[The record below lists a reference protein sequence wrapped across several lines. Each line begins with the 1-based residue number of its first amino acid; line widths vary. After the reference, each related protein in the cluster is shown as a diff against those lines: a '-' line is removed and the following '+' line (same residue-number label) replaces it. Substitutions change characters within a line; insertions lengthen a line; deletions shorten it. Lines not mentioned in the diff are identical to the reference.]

1 MQEPENDKTD
11 KQQASPID
19 ETAILDESPQPE
31 SDPEPQVEDND
42 SGRMSLKDKLSLIIA
57 CLALLLSAVSFIYQ
71 VKKNRSQ
78 DARAQDQENRV
89 LKQEQALREDAA
101 LALQRERAHAY
112 NLGRYFTLAYLTTL
126 QFTKGTQKE
135 ISDGKESAK
144 RFLAENTRELAFSL
158 GLNPDLST
166 YLQRQP
172 GDIFGSFTPFTSL
185 ERKIASFHSAETVA
199 AFNVGSSLTFLNF
212 QKAGAS
218 EFGKLE
224 PFKTTIFPPFRDRL
238 NRNLKVLGVADE
250 ALLPEFDNI
259 ESVSKRLSDMKKKYD
274 AEIGRIT

>member
-19 ETAILDESPQPE
+19 ETAILDESPQPSFE
-31 SDPEPQVEDND
+31 SDSEPQVEDND

-78 DARAQDQENRV
+78 DARAQAQETRAQDQENRV

-185 ERKIASFHSAETVA
+185 RKKDRFFS
-199 AFNVGSSLTFLNF
+199 
-212 QKAGAS
+212 QR
-218 EFGKLE
+218 
-224 PFKTTIFPPFRDRL
+224 RDRGGL
-238 NRNLKVLGVADE
+238 QRRFKPNVF
-250 ALLPEFDNI
+250 EF
-259 ESVSKRLSDMKKKYD
+259 SK
-274 AEIGRIT
+274 GRSQ